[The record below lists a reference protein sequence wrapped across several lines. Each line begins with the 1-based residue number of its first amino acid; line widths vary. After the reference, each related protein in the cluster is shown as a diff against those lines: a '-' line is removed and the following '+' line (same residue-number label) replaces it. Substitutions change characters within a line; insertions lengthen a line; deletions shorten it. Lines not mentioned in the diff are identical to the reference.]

1 MNKSVPNAI
10 TFYLED
16 DNNEE
21 VDFNGET
28 LTFKLQMNKI

>member
-1 MNKSVPNAI
+1 MNSI

-21 VDFNGET
+21 VDLYHET
-28 LTFKLQMNKI
+28 MTFALQMNKI